1 MKIRTKSNLRGVRDI
16 RTHSGMVNHSDIPY
30 MAYMRISSLE
40 MEKARRERE
49 RFSAQTRI
57 GNIEKRLSEIDI
69 EKRELLVRLGERAWP
84 SEPGATDAVKK
95 PSQAGANEKKAGF
108 RIKY

>member
-1 MKIRTKSNLRGVRDI
+1 MKIRTKSSLRGVRDI
-16 RTHSGMVNHSDIPY
+16 RTHSGMVDHSDIPY

-57 GNIEKRLSEIDI
+57 RNIEKRLSEIEI
-69 EKRELLVRLGERAWP
+69 EKGELLVRLGERALL
-84 SEPGATDAVKK
+84 SEPGARVAVEKS
-95 PSQAGANEKKAGF
+95 PQARANEKKVGF